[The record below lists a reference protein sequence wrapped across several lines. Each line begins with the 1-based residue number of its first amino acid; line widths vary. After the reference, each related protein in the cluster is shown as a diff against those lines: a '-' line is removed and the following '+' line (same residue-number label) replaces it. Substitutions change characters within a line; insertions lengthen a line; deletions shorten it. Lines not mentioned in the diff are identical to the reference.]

1 MLTIIAIQKKE
12 KSANQN
18 MKAELKRAKDLIKH
32 PNRID
37 LIRLSRAN
45 RL

>member
-1 MLTIIAIQKKE
+1 MQITIAIQKKE

-18 MKAELKRAKDLIKH
+18 MRAELKRAKDPIKH
-32 PNRID
+32 PNKID

-45 RL
+45 HL